1 MGKIYDNP
9 DRKVYN
15 LGVIDFG
22 DAANRDIT
30 IPGRTG
36 MKGTV
41 VGIQAFVTE
50 AFLVDTLDAN
60 VQVGSAAGEVEYG
73 NLVLTDALAL
83 DDIINEDT
91 LPNTIPDFVSGIAS
105 GNTQIPSGGDVYVR
119 GKFGTDGTAV
129 TGQAEV
135 QVTIDWYC

>member
-1 MGKIYDNP
+1 MKTYDNP

-30 IPGRTG
+30 IPGITG

-41 VGIQAFVTE
+41 VGIQARGTE
-50 AFLVDTLDAN
+50 AFLVDTLDAR
-60 VQVGSAAGEVEYG
+60 VQVGSSAGDTSYG
-73 NLVLTDALAL
+73 DLVLTDAIAV
-83 DDIINEDT
+83 DEIVNEDT
-91 LPNTIPDFVSGIAS
+91 LTGTIPDFVSGIES
-105 GNTQIPSGGDVYVR
+105 GNTQIPSGGDVVVR

-135 QVTIDWYC
+135 QITIDWYC